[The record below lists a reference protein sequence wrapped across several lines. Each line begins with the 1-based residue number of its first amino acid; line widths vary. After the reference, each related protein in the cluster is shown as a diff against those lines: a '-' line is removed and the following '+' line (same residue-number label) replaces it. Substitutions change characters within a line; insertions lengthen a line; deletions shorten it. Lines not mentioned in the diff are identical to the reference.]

1 MIRDRQLDH
10 DRDLFSDTKPR
21 KNGIEHIL
29 RAVDA
34 ENEADVI
41 QRQAGM
47 GGSGEKGFVGTGGN
61 QEGSIRNMI
70 QGNR

>member
-47 GGSGEKGFVGTGGN
+47 GGSGEKGLIISGRN
-61 QEGSIRNMI
+61 QATSIHNMI